1 MLDTFNPYLLLILL
15 TIVILITAAAI
26 FRTTFKSKNIKFI
39 IFSIITIT
47 LIVLSW
53 ILNFGWIRLLFA
65 IPILIHL
72 SIFLNSVHSSY
83 KNMVNNRKNWT
94 ILILNIVTFYLS
106 YILLPDGGDAPNS
119 QKIIFGLVNNEKIVS
134 IFGEFS
140 IILILINFGLLIY
153 NHNVRKKGL

>member
-1 MLDTFNPYLLLILL
+1 
-15 TIVILITAAAI
+15 
-26 FRTTFKSKNIKFI
+26 
-39 IFSIITIT
+39 
-47 LIVLSW
+47 
-53 ILNFGWIRLLFA
+53 
-65 IPILIHL
+65 
-72 SIFLNSVHSSY
+72 
-83 KNMVNNRKNWT
+83 MVNNRKNWT